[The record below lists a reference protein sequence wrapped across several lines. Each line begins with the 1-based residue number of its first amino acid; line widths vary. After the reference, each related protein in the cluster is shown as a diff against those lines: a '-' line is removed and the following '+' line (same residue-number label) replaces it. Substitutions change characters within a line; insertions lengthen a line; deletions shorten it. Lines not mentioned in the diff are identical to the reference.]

1 MKNKTKP
8 LNLTNIQWLF
18 KMIEFLKI
26 IEKYTN
32 NKELTVLIINE
43 YIEKL

>member
-1 MKNKTKP
+1 
-8 LNLTNIQWLF
+8 
-18 KMIEFLKI
+18 MIEFLKI
-26 IEKYTN
+26 IEKYTD